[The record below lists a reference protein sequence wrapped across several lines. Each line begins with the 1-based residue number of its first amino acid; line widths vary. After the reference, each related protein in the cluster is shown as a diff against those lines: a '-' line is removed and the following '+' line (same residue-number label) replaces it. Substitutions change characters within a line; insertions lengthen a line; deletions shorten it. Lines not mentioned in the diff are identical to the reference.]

1 VDVARRHPSAEPGK
15 AIELVPG
22 DEAYWARMDY
32 EQMKQV
38 LLNLLLNALE
48 AVGER
53 GRVTVRAIVGAGG
66 AGLVGFEVR
75 DRGVGIP
82 PEELQRVMEPFFSTK
97 NGGTGLGLAIV
108 SRIVE
113 RHGGTLELESRVGEG
128 TVVRVMLPRMPQPAG
143 AITQAA

>member
-1 VDVARRHPSAEPGK
+1 
-15 AIELVPG
+15 
-22 DEAYWARMDY
+22 
-32 EQMKQV
+32 
-38 LLNLLLNALE
+38 
-48 AVGER
+48 
-53 GRVTVRAIVGAGG
+53 
-66 AGLVGFEVR
+66 
-75 DRGVGIP
+75 
-82 PEELQRVMEPFFSTK
+82 MEPFFSTK